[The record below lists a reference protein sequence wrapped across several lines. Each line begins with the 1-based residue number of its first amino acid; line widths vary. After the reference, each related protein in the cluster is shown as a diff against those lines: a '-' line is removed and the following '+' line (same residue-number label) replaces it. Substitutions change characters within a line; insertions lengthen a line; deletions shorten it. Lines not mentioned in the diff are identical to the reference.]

1 MKLFQIPGAPG
12 RMSPAELILTAI
24 TCVITNVL
32 FWSAVLD
39 VIDIIRGG

>member
-12 RMSPAELILTAI
+12 RMSPAELILTGI
-24 TCVITNVL
+24 TCVVVNVL

-39 VIDIIRGG
+39 VIDVVFRY